1 MGDSAIERD
10 LLVARQALKSGESR
24 NDVALMLIAASPY
37 VQGMAAM
44 QEVKQG
50 NQERMYVVMN
60 YVEQTVKAAARE
72 KQVQGDRQRQKSSG
86 LEL

>member
-1 MGDSAIERD
+1 
-10 LLVARQALKSGESR
+10 
-24 NDVALMLIAASPY
+24 MLIAASPY

-44 QEVKQG
+44 QEVRRG

-60 YVEQTVKAAARE
+60 YVEQTVKAAAQE
-72 KQVQGDRQRQKSSG
+72 KQMQVVKQKQQGKG

>member
-1 MGDSAIERD
+1 
-10 LLVARQALKSGESR
+10 VARQALKSGESR

-37 VQGMAAM
+37 VQGMAAT

-60 YVEQTVKAAARE
+60 YVEQTVRAAAQE
-72 KQVQGDRQRQKSSG
+72 KQGQVVKQKQQSKG